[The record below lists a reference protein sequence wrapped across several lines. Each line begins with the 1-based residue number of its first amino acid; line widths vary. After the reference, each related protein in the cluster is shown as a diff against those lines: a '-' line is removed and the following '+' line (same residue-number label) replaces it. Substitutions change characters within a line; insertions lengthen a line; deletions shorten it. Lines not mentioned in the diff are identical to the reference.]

1 MVLNLVLKLMDLV
14 VKVHRAVLQAQAH
27 NIKLDLALKLDL
39 KLMDLEINKVQRQ
52 SGQVKK

>member
-1 MVLNLVLKLMDLV
+1 MDLV
-14 VKVHRAVLQAQAH
+14 VKVHRVVLQAQVH
-27 NIKLDLALKLDL
+27 NIKLDLALKVLDL